1 MVASEAFIGSQVLF
15 ESLTVVQSG
24 VDEVELAATC
34 VLDVR
39 VSSSTVGSVED
50 MLGVND
56 WTWLSSN
63 GVHMRLLRDGTY
75 SGPFYR
81 SIHKR
86 ETTLIIMN
94 VCVPAGSV
102 SWIVNDMAPTFKIN
116 AGDIWV
122 II

>member
-15 ESLTVVQSG
+15 KSLTVVQSG
-24 VDEVELAATC
+24 VDGVELATTC

-75 SGPFYR
+75 CGPFYR

-94 VCVPAGSV
+94 VCVPSGSV